1 MTSKTYIYDALLT
14 ISMISKTYIVMLNF
28 DINDIN
34 DLYCDALLT
43 ISMISMTYIVMLNFD
58 INDIKDLYY
67 DAQF

>member
-1 MTSKTYIYDALLT
+1 
-14 ISMISKTYIVMLNF
+14 MLNF
-28 DINDIN
+28 DINDIK

-58 INDIKDLYY
+58 INDINDLYC